1 MYKELKQFFLLLV
14 VSLLAVCVLECVKW
28 FLLSFFGFLFQNS
41 FYVYIIFLAV
51 ARLSLFFS
59 FFFFNC
65 CSLNTNRSP
74 NPLN

>member
-59 FFFFNC
+59 FFF
-65 CSLNTNRSP
+65 LIVV
-74 NPLN
+74 L